1 MTYALSWPLQ
11 KALYELI
18 GTDAAC
24 LQHFGQRIYDAA
36 PPFLGEQAPEGIYL
50 TFGDEEVTDW
60 STGTDAGAVHLVKL
74 TVHAPRRGFS
84 EAKQAASAVSDAI
97 LGGAL
102 APSRGRIVNA
112 RFVDARTGRS
122 EADALRRIDM
132 RFRITIE
139 DTA

>member
-11 KALYELI
+11 QALYDLMRS
-18 GTDAAC
+18 DAAC
-24 LQHFGQRIYDAA
+24 QQHFGPRIYDAA
-36 PPFLGEQAPEGIYL
+36 PPFLGEQAPEGVYL
-50 TFGDEEVTDW
+50 TFGDEEVADW

-74 TVHAPRRGFS
+74 AVHAPRRGFS
-84 EAKQAASAVSDAI
+84 DAKQAAAAISDAI

-102 APSRGRIVNA
+102 VPSRGRIVNV
-112 RFVDARTGRS
+112 RFVDARTSRA
-122 EADALRRIDM
+122 EADALRQIDM

>member
-11 KALYELI
+11 QALFDLM

-24 LQHFGQRIYDAA
+24 VQHFGQRIYDAA
-36 PPFLGEQAPEGIYL
+36 PPFLGEQAPQGLYL
-50 TFGDEEVTDW
+50 TFGDEDVADW
-60 STGTDAGAVHLVKL
+60 STATEAGAVHLVKL
-74 TVHAPRRGFS
+74 TIHAPRRGFS

-97 LGGAL
+97 LGAAL
-102 APSRGRIVNA
+102 APSRGRIVSA

-122 EADALRRIDM
+122 EADALRKIDM

-139 DTA
+139 DTV